1 MTKEALKQKLA
12 NRDSRD
18 QFNFEVKEREAI
30 MAEKP
35 GEFKNTNEMAYKATV
50 EAWLQKGGYE

>member
-1 MTKEALKQKLA
+1 MTKETLKQKLWTD
-12 NRDSRD
+12 RDIRD

-50 EAWLQKGGYE
+50 EVWLQK